1 MHGVSSVLAFS
12 GRCECRG
19 DPAACAHRLLAVAVH
34 RPPTAISQ
42 VDNSSHEH
50 ASGFAELRRV
60 LSDTPAHVL
69 LTDDGRVDQPLRDVA
84 RVLADDARARDAVR
98 AERLLID
105 LRRIWREIPETRFLD
120 PKAHEELWDRLVTA
134 CVEEFYRPEDEAR

>member
-1 MHGVSSVLAFS
+1 M
-12 GRCECRG
+12 
-19 DPAACAHRLLAVAVH
+19 
-34 RPPTAISQ
+34 SQ

>member
-1 MHGVSSVLAFS
+1 M
-12 GRCECRG
+12 
-19 DPAACAHRLLAVAVH
+19 
-34 RPPTAISQ
+34 SQ

-50 ASGFAELRRV
+50 PSGFAELRRV

-69 LTDDGRVDQPLRDVA
+69 LASDGNVDQPLRDVA
-84 RVLADDARARDAVR
+84 RALADDARARDAVR

-105 LRRIWREIPETRFLD
+105 LRRIWRDIPETRHLD
-120 PKAHEELWDRLVTA
+120 PEAHEELWDRLVTA